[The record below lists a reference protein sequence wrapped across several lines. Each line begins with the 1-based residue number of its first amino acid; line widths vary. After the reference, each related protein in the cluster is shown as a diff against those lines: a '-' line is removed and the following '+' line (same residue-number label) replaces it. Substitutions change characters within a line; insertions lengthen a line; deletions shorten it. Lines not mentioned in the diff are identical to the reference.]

1 MSAGMRAVAQFNS
14 LSPPNGERVG
24 VRGKYLKIKH
34 LITLT
39 HSSIGNGSEGEKPDC
54 TTTGARQ
61 HLTILR
67 LISNIATC
75 Q

>member
-1 MSAGMRAVAQFNS
+1 MIWLWRIVSDS
-14 LSPPNGERVG
+14 HSPPNGERVG

-39 HSSIGNGSEGEKPDC
+39 HSSIGNGSEGENPDC
-54 TTTGARQ
+54 TTTGARL
-61 HLTILR
+61 HLTTLR

>member
-1 MSAGMRAVAQFNS
+1 MYEGMRAVAKFNS

-34 LITLT
+34 LLTLT
-39 HSSIGNGSEGEKPDC
+39 HSSIGNGNA
-54 TTTGARQ
+54 TQ